1 MTITKPVTVR
11 LAPDVIDQLLGL
23 SIIDDNSLAE
33 QLRAAATLYIAA
45 RRSEVGFAEKVREAE
60 ESRDRTL
67 AKLVS

>member
-11 LAPDVIDQLLGL
+11 LSPDVIDQLMGL

-33 QLRAAATLYIAA
+33 QLREAASHYVEI
-45 RRSEVGFAEKVREAE
+45 RRNEEGFEEKVHQAE
-60 ESRDRTL
+60 ERRDRTL

>member
-1 MTITKPVTVR
+1 MPVTKPVTVR
-11 LAPDVIDQLLGL
+11 LAPDIIDQLLGL

-33 QLRAAATLYIAA
+33 QLRDAAALYIAT
-45 RRSEVGFAEKVREAE
+45 RRSEEGFAEKVRKAE